1 MGEVKEG
8 RQDLRGIC
16 EERKEKDQQTAGRAD
31 RVLMGKKRQGASCAG
46 GRAGDYDLIFVLEG
60 GGAMRTGGKWMIRT
74 TISGNVIEK
83 SKFWVGAA
91 ARPRGKRTAST
102 TRRKQDQNDRDAVKR
117 LARSINCNFGY
128 KDLLVTLEYDEA
140 GFTAIGGDHGAAD
153 RAMMTFL
160 GKARR
165 AMQRDGK
172 VLRFTG
178 AVTSE
183 KDGETG
189 DPARIHHH
197 MVLPAEAAPYLEL
210 WRYGAYYVR
219 TLRRQPDYT
228 QIAVY
233 LMAQTER
240 QGKDAKKWH
249 SSRNL
254 KKPVVYEREAR
265 HKSPLRQ
272 PAGALL
278 LESGVYDES
287 CGNHY
292 IRYVLAPKPGEDE
305 SPAAAD
311 ARRQAAR
318 ERAALK
324 PRGSR
329 RGLKGGGGK

>member
-1 MGEVKEG
+1 
-8 RQDLRGIC
+8 
-16 EERKEKDQQTAGRAD
+16 
-31 RVLMGKKRQGASCAG
+31 
-46 GRAGDYDLIFVLEG
+46 
-60 GGAMRTGGKWMIRT
+60 MRTGGKWMIRT

-128 KDLLVTLEYDEA
+128 RDLLVTLEYDEA
-140 GFTAIGGDHGAAD
+140 GFRAVGADHGAAD
-153 RAMMTFL
+153 RAMMAFL
-160 GKARR
+160 GKVRR
-165 AMQRDGK
+165 AMQRMGQT
-172 VLRFTG
+172 LRFTG

-197 MVLPAEAAPYLEL
+197 MVLPAEAAPFLEL
-210 WRYGAYYVR
+210 WSHGAYYVR

-233 LMAQTER
+233 LLTQTER

-254 KKPVVYEREAR
+254 KKPVVFEREAR

-278 LESGVYDES
+278 LESGAYDES
-287 CGNHY
+287 CGTHY
-292 IRYVLAPKPGEDE
+292 IRYVLAPKPGEEE
-305 SPAAAD
+305 SREAAE

-318 ERAALK
+318 ERGMK
-324 PRGSR
+324 SRGSR
-329 RGLKGGGGK
+329 YGAKGSAGQGCRAEAATAPKGASQASAEADLGAGAIDSPRSKMKNKGSRHGAKGSAGT